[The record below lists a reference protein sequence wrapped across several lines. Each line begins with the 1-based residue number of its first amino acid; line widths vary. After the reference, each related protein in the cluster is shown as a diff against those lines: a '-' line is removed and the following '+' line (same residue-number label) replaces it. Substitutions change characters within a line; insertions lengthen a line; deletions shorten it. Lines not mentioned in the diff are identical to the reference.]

1 MRIGN
6 SMGKIQAHCSKSVN
20 GELLELRSPGMHK
33 NVDKLFP
40 DVGKSGISFPH
51 IIPITFPTGRK
62 LFFPNTLHIKG
73 IKEY

>member
-6 SMGKIQAHCSKSVN
+6 VMGKLQTHYSKSVK
-20 GELLELRSPGMHK
+20 GELLELRYPGMHK
-33 NVDKLFP
+33 NADKLFP